1 MSICTRLEEGHTWR
15 RLRVTFPPT
24 IATHNPEQTFYYD
37 AESMQRR
44 LDYLVQV
51 NGNAVI
57 AHYTGDPKTFGGL
70 VFPTGS

>member
-1 MSICTRLEEGHTWR
+1 
-15 RLRVTFPPT
+15 
-24 IATHNPEQTFYYD
+24 
-37 AESMQRR
+37 MQRR